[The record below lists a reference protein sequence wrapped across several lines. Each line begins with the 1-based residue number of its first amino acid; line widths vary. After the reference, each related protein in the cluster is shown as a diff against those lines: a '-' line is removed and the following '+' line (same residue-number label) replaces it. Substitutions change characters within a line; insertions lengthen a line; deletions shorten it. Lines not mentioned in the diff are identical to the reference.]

1 MSPENLVKNKPTKLK
16 EKKDYLY
23 SALDD
28 CVKIIDSLEKQKKIF
43 VETQRITDKI
53 NNIEEDKE
61 TTDEI

>member
-16 EKKDYLY
+16 EKKDYLH

-43 VETQRITDKI
+43 V
-53 NNIEEDKE
+53 
-61 TTDEI
+61 